1 MARVVDLI
9 TYPVKGC
16 AGIPS
21 ASADLT
27 PAGLAH
33 DRSFLVVRGDG
44 VFRSQRTDP
53 VLATVR
59 PEVSP
64 DGRQLTLRAPD
75 IEPLHIDVDRTG
87 PRTGVEMFGTP
98 YRAIDQGSTA
108 ADWLSDVLGSRSRLV
123 RVPPDHDRVT
133 DGLHPGT
140 SHFADSS
147 AVHLISRATLD
158 ALNTRITAVG
168 GTPVPMDRF
177 RPNIVVDGWDE
188 PHTEDHAHRIAIG
201 DTELG
206 FTKHAV
212 RCAVTLI
219 DQQTGTKKGPDP
231 LRTLATYRRIPKGGV
246 TLGSKYSVLRPGHL
260 TLGTTCTATT
270 LTTPVA

>member
-16 AGIPS
+16 AGVPS
-21 ASADLT
+21 AGADLT

-33 DRSFLVVRGDG
+33 DRSFLVVRDDG

-53 VLATVR
+53 VLATVH

-75 IEPLHIDVDRTG
+75 IEPLHIGVDRTG
-87 PRTGVEMFGTP
+87 APTGVEMFGTP
-98 YRAIDQGSTA
+98 YRAIDQGGTV
-108 ADWLSDVLGSRSRLV
+108 ADWLSEVIGSRSRLV

-140 SHFADSS
+140 SGFADSS

-158 ALNTRITAVG
+158 ALNARITAAG

-188 PHTEDHAHRIAIG
+188 PHTEDLAHRITIG

-219 DQQTGTKKGPDP
+219 DQRTGTRAGPDP
-231 LRTLATYRRIPKGGV
+231 LRTLATYRRTPKGGV
-246 TLGSKYSVLRPGHL
+246 ILGSKYSVLRPGRL
-260 TLGTTCTATT
+260 TLGTACTVTAAVAPAT
-270 LTTPVA
+270 